1 MGMFANRYCPVALST
16 ALVFIAIL
24 GSACGAVN
32 GACQVVDTAHH
43 ACTVLHYLGPDGGVE
58 EVNVSGEEVA
68 SFARETKARRAAG
81 HDAGA
86 P

>member
-1 MGMFANRYCPVALST
+1 MCIAKKPLFPVAIAF
-16 ALVFIAIL
+16 ALVYAFAL
-24 GSACGAVN
+24 GACGAVN

-43 ACTVLHYLGPDGGVE
+43 ACTVLRYLGPDGGVE

-68 SFARETKARRAAG
+68 SFARETKARRAAA

>member
-1 MGMFANRYCPVALST
+1 MCIIKNSLRPVVA
-16 ALVFIAIL
+16 AVAVVLVSPLA
-24 GSACGAVN
+24 ACGAVN

-43 ACTVLHYLGPDGGVE
+43 ACTVLRYLGPDGGVE

-68 SFARETKARRAAG
+68 SFARETKVRRAAA